1 MKKERSK
8 SKKNK
13 RALWLI
19 FFIAVIGTTTTTVL
33 ANNIKGDGELVCDG
47 VYLEDNN
54 LSNLTKEAL
63 IETLQSYYDN
73 KLGENTITLTYGD
86 ITQVVKEEDVGIGY
100 NIEKIAEEII
110 SIGKKGN
117 LLENIIDKFFIKLNT
132 RTLSYDEGD
141 VDKEKLDEYISN
153 LSSLINKEKK
163 EATISFNGDT
173 LVAENSHEGLEVDKM
188 ALKEKIIKG
197 LNNGDKG
204 EVIEIP
210 VNIVETNIQ
219 ENQIANMTVLGTY
232 ETSLP
237 DLTSGR
243 TQNIRLF
250 ASKLNGV
257 VLMPGETISVDEQ
270 GGSRE
275 LSDGYTAAPGF
286 VNNQVV
292 QIVAGGICQVVTTLY
307 NSVLYSDLEIVERAP
322 HSLPVTYAPLGR
334 DATLAKGVVDF
345 KFKNN
350 YDNPIIIQA
359 YVTENCTVKTTIW
372 GVNENPSKVVEI
384 DARQTG
390 NKSSITYK
398 NIYENGTLIKS
409 EVLSQ
414 DVYN

>member
-163 EATISFNGDT
+163 RG
-173 LVAENSHEGLEVDKM
+173 
-188 ALKEKIIKG
+188 
-197 LNNGDKG
+197 
-204 EVIEIP
+204 
-210 VNIVETNIQ
+210 
-219 ENQIANMTVLGTY
+219 
-232 ETSLP
+232 
-237 DLTSGR
+237 
-243 TQNIRLF
+243 
-250 ASKLNGV
+250 
-257 VLMPGETISVDEQ
+257 
-270 GGSRE
+270 
-275 LSDGYTAAPGF
+275 
-286 VNNQVV
+286 
-292 QIVAGGICQVVTTLY
+292 
-307 NSVLYSDLEIVERAP
+307 
-322 HSLPVTYAPLGR
+322 
-334 DATLAKGVVDF
+334 
-345 KFKNN
+345 N
-350 YDNPIIIQA
+350 YFF
-359 YVTENCTVKTTIW
+359 
-372 GVNENPSKVVEI
+372 
-384 DARQTG
+384 
-390 NKSSITYK
+390 
-398 NIYENGTLIKS
+398 
-409 EVLSQ
+409 
-414 DVYN
+414 

>member
-1 MKKERSK
+1 M
-8 SKKNK
+8 
-13 RALWLI
+13 
-19 FFIAVIGTTTTTVL
+19 
-33 ANNIKGDGELVCDG
+33 
-47 VYLEDNN
+47 
-54 LSNLTKEAL
+54 
-63 IETLQSYYDN
+63 
-73 KLGENTITLTYGD
+73 
-86 ITQVVKEEDVGIGY
+86 
-100 NIEKIAEEII
+100 
-110 SIGKKGN
+110 
-117 LLENIIDKFFIKLNT
+117 
-132 RTLSYDEGD
+132 
-141 VDKEKLDEYISN
+141 
-153 LSSLINKEKK
+153 
-163 EATISFNGDT
+163 
-173 LVAENSHEGLEVDKM
+173 AENSHEGLEVDKM

-292 QIVAGGICQVVTTLY
+292 QIVAGRICQVVTTLY